1 MTNVTC
7 SRVFK
12 NIIMT
17 SKADLEAVMPLALLQ
32 GIQSGF
38 VFSHD

>member
-7 SRVFK
+7 LRVFK

-17 SKADLEAVMPLALLQ
+17 SKADLEAVMPLPLSQ

-38 VFSHD
+38 VFCQD